1 MTSETINYFTEQ
13 LSYETLNE
21 VYHNTDVNSAFNKF
35 LSIFL
40 NIYEASFLIL
50 YLSNSNDKSWI
61 ITGIKI
67 SYQRK
72 RFLHKIIKY
81 SNDPKIKIYLK
92 KFCIILRK
100 LICEA
105 KKLYYNQLIET
116 SNNRNKTAWNI
127 IRNVFHNST
136 K

>member
-1 MTSETINYFTEQ
+1 MKYGMNF
-13 LSYETLNE
+13 
-21 VYHNTDVNSAFNKF
+21 YHNTDVNSAFNTF

-40 NIYEASFLIL
+40 NIYEANFAVI

-61 ITGIKI
+61 TTGIKI
-67 SYQRK
+67 SCQRK

-92 KFCIILRK
+92 KYCLILRK
-100 LICEA
+100 VICEA
-105 KKLYYNQLIET
+105 KKLNYNHLIET
-116 SNNRNKTAWNI
+116 SNNRNKTVWNI
-127 IRNVFHNST
+127 IRNVLHKST